1 MKRLGQAI
9 LVYVIG
15 NLIFDVSLRAMNNV
29 IEGKDILG
37 NKIEK
42 DKYRVDML
50 KRIHLGREEYRVV

>member
-15 NLIFDVSLRAMNNV
+15 NLIIDASIRAMDNI

-42 DKYRVDML
+42 KHYRVDLL
-50 KRIHLGREEYRVV
+50 KRIHLGREDYQVV